1 MGKQFMSVQK
11 KLLLLGKNTKHTK
24 MIFRFLLLSD
34 EVEDF
39 KREIQI
45 SADATFFDLH
55 EAIIKSVDYKE
66 GEMASFFICSD
77 DWEKEKEITLVE
89 MDTSSDE
96 DSYTMDTSVLNDFLE
111 DEKQKLMYVFDYL
124 TERAFFMELREII
137 TGKDIEK
144 ATCTKSIGNP
154 PAQTMDFDTVAA
166 SSATLDTGENF
177 YGDEGYDL
185 DELDAEGFDGLD
197 DVQLPSDEEY

>member
-1 MGKQFMSVQK
+1 
-11 KLLLLGKNTKHTK
+11 

-45 SADATFFDLH
+45 DADDTFLNLH
-55 EAIIKSVDYKE
+55 NAIIKSVGYKD
-66 GEMASFFICSD
+66 GEMSSFFICD
-77 DWEKEKEITLVE
+77 DNWEKEQEITLVE
-89 MDTSSDE
+89 MDTNSDE
-96 DSYTMDTSVLNDFLE
+96 DAYIMETTILGDILE
-111 DEKQKLMYVFDYL
+111 EEHQKLMYIFDYM

-137 TGKDIEK
+137 TGKNLK
-144 ATCTKSIGNP
+144 GAVCTKSEGDAP
-154 PAQTMDFDTVAA
+154 QQVVEFGTFETT
-166 SSATLDTGENF
+166 ATSLDMGENF

-197 DVQLPSDEEY
+197 NPPLPSAEEF

>member
-1 MGKQFMSVQK
+1 MV
-11 KLLLLGKNTKHTK
+11 
-24 MIFRFLLLSD
+24 FRFLLLSD

-45 SADATFFDLH
+45 DADATFFDLH
-55 EAIIKSVDYKE
+55 KAIIESVGYKE
-66 GEMASFFICSD
+66 GEMSSFFICSD
-77 DWEKEKEITLVE
+77 DWEKEQEITLVE
-89 MDTSSDE
+89 MDTSPDE
-96 DSYTMDTSVLNDFLE
+96 DSYTMEATILNDVLE

-137 TGKDIEK
+137 TGTDLEK
-144 ATCTKSIGNP
+144 PVCTKSAGNP
-154 PAQTMDFDTVAA
+154 PAQFVDFDAVTTTA
-166 SSATLDTGENF
+166 SSLDTGENF

-197 DVQLPSDEEY
+197 NPPLPSDEEY

>member
-1 MGKQFMSVQK
+1 
-11 KLLLLGKNTKHTK
+11 

-45 SADATFFDLH
+45 DADSTFLDLH
-55 EAIIKSVDYKE
+55 KSILQSVAYKD
-66 GEMASFFICSD
+66 GEMTSFFICSD
-77 DWEKEKEITLVE
+77 SWEKEQEITLVE

-96 DSYTMDTSVLNDFLE
+96 DSYTMGESVLGDFLE
-111 DEKQKLMYVFDYL
+111 DEKQKLMYVFDYM

-137 TGKDIEK
+137 TGKNLDK
-144 ATCTKSIGNP
+144 AVCTKSTGNP
-154 PAQTMDFDTVAA
+154 PAQTIEFDAIDTT
-166 SSATLDTGENF
+166 SSSLDVGENF

-197 DVQLPSDEEY
+197 NAPLPSDEEI

>member
-1 MGKQFMSVQK
+1 MSVQK
-11 KLLLLGKNTKHTK
+11 KLLLLDQNTKHTK
-24 MIFRFLLLSD
+24 MTFRFLLLSD

-45 SADATFFDLH
+45 SADATFLDLH
-55 EAIIKSVDYKE
+55 KAIIKSVNYKE
-66 GEMASFFICSD
+66 GEMTSFFMCSD

-96 DSYTMDTSVLNDFLE
+96 DSYTMDASVLNDFLE
-111 DEKQKLMYVFDYL
+111 DERQKLMYVFDYM
-124 TERAFFMELREII
+124 TERVFFMELREII
-137 TGKDIEK
+137 TGKDIEE
-144 ATCTKSIGNP
+144 AVCTKSIGNP
-154 PAQTMDFDTVAA
+154 PTQTVDFDTAAA

-177 YGDEGYDL
+177 YGDEGYDP

>member
-1 MGKQFMSVQK
+1 
-11 KLLLLGKNTKHTK
+11 

-34 EVEDF
+34 EAEDF

-45 SADATFFDLH
+45 DADATFFDLH
-55 EAIIKSVDYKE
+55 RAILKAVDFKE
-66 GEMASFFICSD
+66 GDMTSFFICSD
-77 DWEKEKEITLVE
+77 DWEKEQEITLVE

-96 DSYTMDTSVLNDFLE
+96 DSYTMEASILNDFLE

-137 TGKDIEK
+137 TGKDLDEPV
-144 ATCTKSIGNP
+144 CTKSVGNP
-154 PAQTMDFDTVAA
+154 PAQFVDFDTIAA
-166 SSATLDTGENF
+166 TSNSLDMGENF
-177 YGDEGYDL
+177 YGDEGYDM

-197 DVQLPSDEEY
+197 NIAESSGEEDF